1 MIGALL
7 CLAAATLTMIGVFQD
22 LVVVE
27 NLGGPQ
33 DQTLRLTLWDA
44 RLVTDGVTE
53 TAPELGGPSAP
64 QNGVPLLLAV
74 ALLLAAA
81 LLGRLNLARRLS
93 RASGLAAVVAA
104 TFLTA
109 AVAVVITQAVWWM
122 DVLAPVP
129 LTPQE
134 GVDVEITVSAGP
146 AVWTLVAGVALA
158 IVAAVLTWRQP
169 RLEPERVEPDTPRM
183 GLPVMVRRLPD
194 EPPDAEN

>member
-81 LLGRLNLARRLS
+81 MLGRLTLARRLS

-183 GLPVMVRRLPD
+183 GFPVMVRRLPD